1 MNYLAHALPFLDR
14 PYMAVAT
21 GVPDM
26 LMVVDRR
33 VRVRSEHAL
42 PFVDC
47 SDPVQSAV
55 ARGVLQHL
63 RDDATFHET
72 LAFVEL
78 NLALCEMVRGALA
91 GESSMRPRLLSHL
104 LVEVFLD
111 AALAAEQPEKLE
123 AYYRALES
131 VDADRMQTALNR
143 MAPRPAFRLADMI
156 RAVRHDQFLW
166 DYLEDATL
174 IVRLNQILRRVR
186 LAALPAGFQA
196 CLAPL
201 RRLVAAR
208 KDDLLEAVP
217 ARPVRRQAA

>member
-1 MNYLAHALPFLDR
+1 VNYLAHALPFLDR

-33 VRVRSEHAL
+33 VRVRSKHVL
-42 PFVDC
+42 PFVDH

-55 ARGVLQHL
+55 ARGVLQHF

-72 LAFVEL
+72 RAFVEL
-78 NLALCEMVRGALA
+78 NVAISETVRDALA
-91 GESSMRPRLLSHL
+91 GESSMRPRLLGHL
-104 LVEVFLD
+104 LVEVLLD
-111 AALAAEQPEKLE
+111 AAIAGEQPEKLE

-131 VDADRMQTALNR
+131 VDADRFQEALNR
-143 MAPRPAFRLADMI
+143 MAPRPALRLADMI
-156 RAVRHDQFLW
+156 RAIRGERFLW

-174 IVRLNQILRRVR
+174 MVRLNQILRRVR
-186 LAALPAGFQA
+186 LAPLPAAFRV

-217 ARPVRRQAA
+217 V